1 MQALPKPVP
10 WQFALELAVGL
21 SRGLA
26 AAHKRG
32 VLHRDIKPAN
42 AILADNGEVKL
53 LDFGLAKY
61 IDKPDAVTVR
71 WANQEVVAPTME
83 ATASGHFAPLGN
95 EPSSPMDIPSKIH
108 VQGHPALSA
117 QKLVP
122 LPAAFPAIQ
131 HTARRLRSLPSLAD
145 DPSHLLYELQ
155 REGLMAIPPQ
165 WEPEGG
171 VGPVEMPSD
180 ETIEVMAQAIHEHY
194 LAEQAEQAGL
204 PPLRPWAELDERL
217 RAQNRDQARDNI
229 SKLHSLGLSGCRRYS
244 GQLVVQRLNY
254 CCAGETSQAGSGI
267 CRACHA

>member
-1 MQALPKPVP
+1 MLIRKEIAEYIQGQDMQALPKPVP

-131 HTARRLRSLPSLAD
+131 QSD
-145 DPSHLLYELQ
+145 DQ
-155 REGLMAIPPQ
+155 FR
-165 WEPEGG
+165 
-171 VGPVEMPSD
+171 PVELMRAEPQKTPLGYSRSSQIKGTVQEISSSPSRCSVG
-180 ETIEVMAQAIHEHY
+180 TVVAMQA
-194 LAEQAEQAGL
+194 
-204 PPLRPWAELDERL
+204 
-217 RAQNRDQARDNI
+217 
-229 SKLHSLGLSGCRRYS
+229 
-244 GQLVVQRLNY
+244 
-254 CCAGETSQAGSGI
+254 
-267 CRACHA
+267 